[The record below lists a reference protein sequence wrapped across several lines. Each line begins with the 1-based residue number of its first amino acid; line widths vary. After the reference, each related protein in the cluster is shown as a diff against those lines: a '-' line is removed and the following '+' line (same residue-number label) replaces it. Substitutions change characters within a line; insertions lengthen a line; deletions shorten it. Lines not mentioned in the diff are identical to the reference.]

1 MKKLLLFILLSSS
14 SYAFSQC
21 TESHNVGTSI
31 NNNSNGWLWGQS
43 FTATCSG
50 SLNYVEFIS
59 TGTGTVSAGTLTIYS
74 GDGVSSVLHTQSH
87 AAIPITNAGD
97 PMRIYIS
104 GSVPI
109 TNGNQY
115 TFEFQVNNVAT
126 LADWNN
132 TYPGGTSYQ
141 NGSPASVDFAFGAD
155 ITTATDVKNQFIESD
170 IAVFPNPAKD
180 IINIATDNEINRI
193 SILAFN
199 GSLIKE
205 INDQSKQVTISELS
219 KGIYMMMIYTNE
231 GIIRKK
237 FIKE

>member
-1 MKKLLLFILLSSS
+1 
-14 SYAFSQC
+14 
-21 TESHNVGTSI
+21 
-31 NNNSNGWLWGQS
+31 
-43 FTATCSG
+43 
-50 SLNYVEFIS
+50 
-59 TGTGTVSAGTLTIYS
+59 
-74 GDGVSSVLHTQSH
+74 
-87 AAIPITNAGD
+87 
-97 PMRIYIS
+97 IYIS

-170 IAVFPNPAKD
+170 ISVFPNPAKD